1 MRKYVLV
8 YILPLLLLYILS
20 IFKAPSCIIS
30 IIFPLDL
37 SLFSK

>member
-8 YILPLLLLYILS
+8 YILPLSLLYILS
-20 IFKAPSCIIS
+20 IFKAPSCII
-30 IIFPLDL
+30 IPLDL